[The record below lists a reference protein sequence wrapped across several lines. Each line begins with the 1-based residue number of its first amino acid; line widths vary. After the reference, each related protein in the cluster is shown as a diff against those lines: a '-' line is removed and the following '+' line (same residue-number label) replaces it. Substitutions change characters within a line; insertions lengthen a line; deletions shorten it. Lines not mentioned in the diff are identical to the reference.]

1 MKERKKEMSFLDH
14 VEELRW
20 HLIRSAIAIVIGAV
34 FCGIFIE
41 KIVDDF
47 LLGMVDPNFITY
59 RGLNYFTES
68 LGMGKP
74 FSFSAEQFHVQN
86 LAVFGQFNTF
96 LWVALVAGIIVAFPY
111 IVVEIWRFVSP
122 ALTEKERKYSAS
134 FIGITS
140 FLFLLGVTFGYFI
153 ISPLA
158 IHFGYTFKISEKTEN
173 IFRLGDVISTIT
185 TSTLSMGV
193 VFLIPIFIYFFTKIG
208 LITPSF
214 LKENRRIA
222 LIIILILSA
231 FITPSDIFSMLV
243 AAVPL
248 YGLFEISI
256 IVSTIVYNKNE
267 SEQSLPKK
275 S

>member
-1 MKERKKEMSFLDH
+1 MEEQKREMSFLDH

-20 HLIRSAIAIVIGAV
+20 HLIRSTIAIIISAV
-34 FCGIFIE
+34 VCGIFIE
-41 KIVDDF
+41 RIVDDF
-47 LLGMVDPNFITY
+47 LLGMVDPDFITY
-59 RGLNYFTES
+59 RGLNYFTEN
-68 LGMGKP
+68 LGMGTP
-74 FSFSAEQFHVQN
+74 FAFSTDQFHVQN

-111 IVVEIWRFVSP
+111 IVFEIWRFVSP
-122 ALTEKERKYSAS
+122 ALTEKERKYSSS
-134 FIGITS
+134 FIGVTS
-140 FLFLLGVTFGYFI
+140 FLFLTGTAFGYFI

-193 VFLIPIFIYFFTKIG
+193 VFLMPVFIYFFTKIG

-214 LKENRRIA
+214 LKSNRRFA
-222 LIIILILSA
+222 LIIILILAA
-231 FITPSDIFSMLV
+231 FITPSDVFSMLV

-248 YGLFEISI
+248 WGLFELSIVIS
-256 IVSTIVYNKNE
+256 TLVYKKNE

-275 S
+275 V

>member
-1 MKERKKEMSFLDH
+1 MKEEKKEMSFLDH

-20 HLIRSAIAIVIGAV
+20 HLIRSTIAIVLGAIM
-34 FCGIFIE
+34 CGVFIE

-47 LLGMVDPNFITY
+47 LLGMVDPEFITY

-68 LGMGKP
+68 LGMGTP
-74 FSFSAEQFHVQN
+74 FSFSADQFHVQN

-111 IVVEIWRFVSP
+111 IVFEIWRFVKP
-122 ALTEKERKYSAS
+122 ALSENEKKYASS
-134 FIGITS
+134 FIVITS
-140 FLFLLGVTFGYFI
+140 FLFLSGVAFGYFV

-185 TSTLSMGV
+185 TSTLSMGI
-193 VFLIPIFIYFFTKIG
+193 VFLIPVFIYFFTKIG

-214 LKENRRIA
+214 LKENRRFA
-222 LIIILILSA
+222 LIIILILAA
-231 FITPSDIFSMLV
+231 FITPSDVFSMLV
-243 AAVPL
+243 AAIPL

-256 IVSTIVYNKNE
+256 IVSAMVYKKNE
-267 SEQSLPKK
+267 AEQSLSKQI
-275 S
+275 

>member
-1 MKERKKEMSFLDH
+1 MKEEKKEMSFLDH

-20 HLIRSAIAIVIGAV
+20 HLVRSTIAIVIGAII
-34 FCGIFIE
+34 CGVFIE

-68 LGMGKP
+68 LGMGTP
-74 FSFSAEQFHVQN
+74 FSFSADQFHVQN

-96 LWVALVAGIIVAFPY
+96 LWVALVAGIILAFPY
-111 IVVEIWRFVSP
+111 IVFEIWRFVKP
-122 ALTEKERKYSAS
+122 ALSEDEKKYASS

-140 FLFLLGVTFGYFI
+140 FLFLSGVAFGYFV

-214 LKENRRIA
+214 LKENRRFA
-222 LIIILILSA
+222 LVIILILAA

-256 IVSTIVYNKNE
+256 IVSTVVHKNNE
-267 SEQSLPKK
+267 SEQSLSKT

>member
-1 MKERKKEMSFLDH
+1 MKEEKKEMSFLDH

-20 HLIRSAIAIVIGAV
+20 HLIRSTIAIVLGAIM
-34 FCGIFIE
+34 CGVFIE

-47 LLGMVDPNFITY
+47 LLGMVDPEFITY

-68 LGMGKP
+68 LGMGTP
-74 FSFSAEQFHVQN
+74 FSFSADQFHVQN

-111 IVVEIWRFVSP
+111 IVFEIWRFVKP
-122 ALTEKERKYSAS
+122 ALSENEKKYASS

-140 FLFLLGVTFGYFI
+140 FLFLSGVAFGYFV

-185 TSTLSMGV
+185 TSTLSMGI
-193 VFLIPIFIYFFTKIG
+193 VFLIPVFIYFFTKIG

-214 LKENRRIA
+214 LKENRRFA
-222 LIIILILSA
+222 LIIILILAA
-231 FITPSDIFSMLV
+231 FITPSDVFSMLV
-243 AAVPL
+243 AAIPL

-256 IVSTIVYNKNE
+256 IVSAMVYRKNE
-267 SEQSLPKK
+267 AEQSLSKQI
-275 S
+275 